1 MLPKEGESHISQE
14 VTLESLLCA
23 ASLSKDRSDASCSE
37 QASFCM
43 LHKALE
49 FSSALCLKISADKNL
64 YKFHFVDHLATSWH
78 L

>member
-1 MLPKEGESHISQE
+1 MLPKEGESHTSQE

-23 ASLSKDRSDASCSE
+23 AALSKDCLDASCSD

-49 FSSALCLKISADKNL
+49 FSSALS
-64 YKFHFVDHLATSWH
+64 
-78 L
+78 

>member
-1 MLPKEGESHISQE
+1 MLPKEGESHTSQE

-23 ASLSKDRSDASCSE
+23 AALSKDCLDASYSD

-49 FSSALCLKISADKNL
+49 FSSALS
-64 YKFHFVDHLATSWH
+64 
-78 L
+78 

>member
-1 MLPKEGESHISQE
+1 MLPKEGESHTSQE

-23 ASLSKDRSDASCSE
+23 AALSKDCSDASCSD

-49 FSSALCLKISADKNL
+49 FSSALS
-64 YKFHFVDHLATSWH
+64 
-78 L
+78 